1 MARRQRLQKPD
12 LPRPERTKLPSP
24 GPAVSLPRQQR
35 LRNAKGLYKKPPRRT
50 AKHDKRPRLL
60 PFPTQ
65 QNDLLAYSSSTLQPG
80 ITSQIQGLLQHSRD
94 AAPALA
100 WGQYLYRMLIARL
113 CRRILTEYVEFNFEQ
128 ESRLADSIHL
138 LHPLTSMTS
147 RLEIGSQLMLTNIP
161 KFLKRTGEWL
171 KRSHLRSLDSQR
183 SRVAHLFTLALHP
196 REESYKEFSR
206 LMLPLGG
213 VSVLQL
219 NHWHGH
225 LHLCSDNCLR
235 PGHMKINHEFH
246 KNSAIGAGRAT
257 TGCKMA

>member
-1 MARRQRLQKPD
+1 MQINPTPLVLSLAALGVMD
-12 LPRPERTKLPSP
+12 YEEHENAALSALVNLLERIEKEPKW
-24 GPAVSLPRQQR
+24 R
-35 LRNAKGLYKKPPRRT
+35 K
-50 AKHDKRPRLL
+50 
-60 PFPTQ
+60 Q

-113 CRRILTEYVEFNFEQ
+113 CRRILTEYGEFNFEQ

-196 REESYKEFSR
+196 REESYKELSR

-219 NHWHGH
+219 N
-225 LHLCSDNCLR
+225 LR
-235 PGHMKINHEFH
+235 TTALLKTVSTTAADPRKMVQ
-246 KNSAIGAGRAT
+246 AIGTSALTIVYGQGT
-257 TGCKMA
+257 